1 MLESFHRWLD
11 RKLRID
17 AYELHGEEILAIG
30 LPRRRIRLPDLRT
43 WQSFYIG
50 GGSPSICV
58 EFEDGRKV
66 DYSDRYEQLYN
77 ILHEVAAKKEL
88 PSHSSSGIMKER
100 ARG

>member
-1 MLESFHRWLD
+1 MLESLHRWLD
-11 RKLRID
+11 RKLRVD
-17 AYELHGEEILAIG
+17 AYELRGDEIIATG
-30 LPRRRIRLPDLRT
+30 LPPRRIRLPDLRT

-77 ILHEVAAKKEL
+77 ILHEIAAKKEL
-88 PSHSSSGIMKER
+88 PFFT
-100 ARG
+100 A

>member
-1 MLESFHRWLD
+1 MFESFHRWLD

-17 AYELHGEEILAIG
+17 AYELRGDEIIATG
-30 LPRRRIRLPDLRT
+30 LPRRRIRVPILRT

-66 DYSDRYEQLYN
+66 DYSDRYEQLFH
-77 ILHEVAAKKEL
+77 ILREVAAEKEL
-88 PSHSSSGIMKER
+88 PFFTS
-100 ARG
+100 